1 MNRELKNILNDLI
14 NMFPELLIRP
24 SINNLEILIL
34 SARAYSIKIITKEEK
49 ESLQRYAVFNY
60 ENDF

>member
-24 SINNLEILIL
+24 STNNLEILIL
-34 SARAYSIKIITKEEK
+34 SERAYSIKIITKEEK
-49 ESLQRYAVFNY
+49 ESLQKYAVSNY
-60 ENDF
+60 EKI